1 MKLKTLMMTGMS
13 MLATTGAVA
22 DVGEGKTKFKI
33 PQNAVPGK
41 ICLLVT
47 DVGTIDTVAKT
58 EEFLTQIK
66 QFNTEEAPKLSAADS
81 ATNPNLAKRV
91 TEIRFNNEMRKYSD
105 AEREVAARNRRM
117 ESILTQ
123 VRNSIVGDENKRNIV
138 VAKNYLQSFLQP
150 YADHIQVIDR
160 ANTSLAEV
168 EKAIGGNDQQDVA
181 SACMFLTVIMQ
192 DVKEESHTVQVGNTM
207 VKKTKHTQKAVYN
220 VRDFNGNV
228 VTAGNV
234 AADASKRTTSASK
247 VSGYNPSDDLMEG
260 VLKQI
265 ADKMAS
271 HFLCTVE
278 VDCVGPKGDD
288 DFDEDDVS
296 LTMDG
301 NDFSSGDTV
310 LVGVPHAFIGECEGY
325 KTVKKN
331 ETIKKGGK
339 KTIKM
344 KFKKDKKAAKEETS
358 NDAE

>member
-1 MKLKTLMMTGMS
+1 MTIRTLMMTGLS
-13 MLATTGAVA
+13 MLATTVTFA
-22 DVGEGKTKFKI
+22 DKGDAKFEI
-33 PQNAVPGK
+33 PQNAIPGK

-66 QFNTEEAPKLSAADS
+66 QFNTEEAPKLSAAGS
-81 ATNPNLAKRV
+81 ATDASLAQQV
-91 TEIRFNNEMRKYSD
+91 TVIKFNDEMRKYSD

-117 ESILTQ
+117 EAVLTQ
-123 VRNSIVGDENKRNIV
+123 VRNAIIGNENMRNVV

-160 ANTSLAEV
+160 ANTNLAEV

-181 SACMFLTVIMQ
+181 SACMFLTVILQ
-192 DVKEESHTVQVGNTM
+192 DVKEESQTVQVGNTM

-234 AADASKRTTSASK
+234 VADASKRTTSASK

-265 ADKMAS
+265 ADQMAA

-278 VDCVGPKGDD
+278 VECVGPKGDD
-288 DFDEDDVS
+288 DFDEDDVT

-310 LVGVPHAFIGECEGY
+310 LVGIKHTFVGECEGY

-331 ETIKKGGK
+331 ETIKKGGQ

-344 KFKKDKKAAKEETS
+344 KFKKEKKATEEVETS
-358 NDAE
+358 AVAE